1 MNDKQQVYC
10 LNRQIDSKIA
20 RAAQLKKA
28 GRLAEWAALEREI
41 DSDIDRLVDMKTS
54 RPDQRKEVLA

>member
-20 RAAQLKKA
+20 RAAQLKQA
-28 GRLAEWAALEREI
+28 GRLVEWAALEREI
-41 DSDIDRLVDMKTS
+41 DSDIDRLVDMKAS
-54 RPDQRKEVLA
+54 RPDQRKEVLV